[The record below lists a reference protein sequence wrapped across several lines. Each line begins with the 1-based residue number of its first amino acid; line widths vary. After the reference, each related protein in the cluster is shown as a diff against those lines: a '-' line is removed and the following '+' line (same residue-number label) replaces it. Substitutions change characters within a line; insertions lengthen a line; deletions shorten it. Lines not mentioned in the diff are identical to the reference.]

1 MISPL
6 LEKLIASLRCL
17 PGVGT
22 KTAQRMAFH
31 LLQSKQR
38 THAQLLAETLQQAIT
53 EIDYCDQCRIYCEQ
67 PLCEICAN
75 PQRILSICCIV
86 ESPADVLA
94 IEQSG
99 SYRGRYF
106 VLHGH
111 LSPIDSVGPEQL
123 AIPQLIQQVQQQQI
137 KELIF
142 ATNPTAE
149 GEATAYYIQ
158 RLLSPS
164 VDCSRIAHGVPI
176 GGELEYLDHHTLQ
189 HAMTQR
195 QRILPQITPG
205 GELKRPNQLATAIHE
220 T

>member
-38 THAQLLAETLQQAIT
+38 THAQLLAESIQEAIT
-53 EIDYCDQCRIYCEQ
+53 EIDYCTQCRIYCEQ
-67 PLCEICAN
+67 SHCEICAN
-75 PQRILSICCIV
+75 PQRKLSTCCIV

-111 LSPIDSVGPEQL
+111 LSPIDNVGPEQL
-123 AIPQLIQQVQQQQI
+123 AIPQLIQQVQQQHI

-158 RLLSPS
+158 RLLHPS
-164 VDCSRIAHGVPI
+164 VHCSRIAHGVPI

-189 HAMTQR
+189 HAITQR
-195 QRILPQITPG
+195 QRISPLSPPSCALQQPD
-205 GELKRPNQLATAIHE
+205 QATIAVHE
-220 T
+220 S